1 MTNDNDLF
9 DMFTNGG
16 EHQDQEKNARQIA
29 SDISIQSD
37 PSAPPLPPHRRRE
50 ARLARKRARQ
60 KKRRRLYA
68 LLLILALIAGIGFG
82 GYKVFNVIKRATQ
95 STVQKESQSLD
106 YPGPG
111 EGNVLFVIN
120 EGDDTSVIAKNLVNA
135 GVVRSAG
142 AFLKAVELADASK
155 KLQVGSFELKKKMS
169 AAQVVAIITDP
180 SQISGALVIKPG
192 ERNTDIIKA
201 AVQITDFSQEDFD
214 AVLNDANAGI
224 LPAVAQGNYEGWF
237 EPGTY
242 NAKNAS
248 SAREII
254 SQMVAK
260 RIAKLKALNVT
271 EDQYRTVLIKAS
283 IVEAEVNKSDYYGK
297 VSRVIENRLAQD
309 MSLGMDSVVAYG
321 LGIRG
326 TELTNAQLN
335 DSSNPYNVRI
345 HKGLPPSAIGNPGDS
360 AIKAVLEPEE
370 GNWLYFVTV
379 NLDTGETKFT
389 DSDAQFEEYVKE
401 LRQWEVDNPR

>member
-155 KLQVGSFELKKKMS
+155 KLQVGSF
-169 AAQVVAIITDP
+169 
-180 SQISGALVIKPG
+180 
-192 ERNTDIIKA
+192 
-201 AVQITDFSQEDFD
+201 
-214 AVLNDANAGI
+214 
-224 LPAVAQGNYEGWF
+224 
-237 EPGTY
+237 
-242 NAKNAS
+242 
-248 SAREII
+248 
-254 SQMVAK
+254 
-260 RIAKLKALNVT
+260 
-271 EDQYRTVLIKAS
+271 
-283 IVEAEVNKSDYYGK
+283 
-297 VSRVIENRLAQD
+297 
-309 MSLGMDSVVAYG
+309 
-321 LGIRG
+321 
-326 TELTNAQLN
+326 
-335 DSSNPYNVRI
+335 
-345 HKGLPPSAIGNPGDS
+345 
-360 AIKAVLEPEE
+360 
-370 GNWLYFVTV
+370 
-379 NLDTGETKFT
+379 
-389 DSDAQFEEYVKE
+389 
-401 LRQWEVDNPR
+401 